1 MMSAAQHPLRVYAE
15 ASVKTAKSIAGTV
28 TASGRSPPLLLRRP
42 ATRRRRKAG
51 GTRQQQVQDRQRW
64 RRKIHTRARKPLTE
78 MRSAAT
84 ELVTVTGSATVGGIG
99 TATTAAA
106 HARARAREIVSGR
119 EAEGATTRGGTGRKA
134 RDPSISIT
142 LNPDVSKESALG
154 GRLGPRALASLGGRI
169 SRIYF
174 IMPRQSLLD
183 P

>member
-1 MMSAAQHPLRVYAE
+1 MMSVAQHPLRVYAG
-15 ASVKTAKSIAGTV
+15 ASVKTAEFIAETV

-51 GTRQQQVQDRQRW
+51 GTRQQQVQDRRRW

-84 ELVTVTGSATVGGIG
+84 ELVTVTGSATAEGIG

-106 HARARAREIVSGR
+106 RARAREIVRGR

-134 RDPSISIT
+134 RGSSISIT
-142 LNPDVSKESALG
+142 LNPDVSKENALG
-154 GRLGPRALASLGGRI
+154 DRLEPRALASLGGRI

-174 IMPRQSLLD
+174 IMPRQSLQD